1 MIAPMTGMPQT
12 LAAALLCGALAAALP
27 GRAQEMKPELASR
40 MRDAAQALADSVD
53 ERRRK
58 KLVLPFDAQAR
69 TDWHYTP
76 RRREGLSFADMDV
89 PQREAAHR
97 LLRTGLSAAGHRKV
111 VNIVELELVLKELE
125 FAMSLL
131 RDPEKYFVAIWW
143 SPGPQGAERGA
154 SQTAPWGGPPG
165 SHAWGWRFEGHHISL
180 HFTVRG
186 DAAIAS
192 TPSFLGANPAEVRK
206 GPKKGTRVLAAEE
219 DEARKL
225 MAMFDEAQRRTAIID
240 SRSYGDIVT
249 GAQDRVSPLDNRG
262 LEVRA
267 MTPPQRSQLRQV
279 IAVYADSFEPALKA
293 ARLARAEEGF
303 EGARFAW
310 AGSTERGRPH
320 YYRIQ
325 GPRVLIEYDASQND
339 GNHVHTVWRDFDGD
353 FGRDLLRDH
362 HAAFRH

>member
-1 MIAPMTGMPQT
+1 MTGMPHT
-12 LAAALLCGALAAALP
+12 LAAALLCGLLAAALP
-27 GRAQEMKPELASR
+27 GEGRETQPELASR
-40 MRDAAQALADSVD
+40 MRDAARTLGDSVD
-53 ERRRK
+53 ERRRR
-58 KLVLPFDAQAR
+58 KLMLPFDAQAR

-76 RRREGLSFADMDV
+76 RQREGLSFADMDA
-89 PQREAAHR
+89 PQREAVHR

-111 VNIVELELVLKELE
+111 VNIVELELVLKDLE

-131 RDPEKYFVAIWW
+131 RDPEKYFVAIWGV
-143 SPGPQGAERGA
+143 PDAA
-154 SQTAPWGGPPG
+154 AP
-165 SHAWGWRFEGHHISL
+165 WGWRFEGHHISL

-186 DAAIAS
+186 DAIAS
-192 TPSFLGANPAEVRK
+192 TPGFLGANPAEVRK
-206 GPKKGTRVLAAEE
+206 GPKQGTRVLAAEE

-225 MAMFDEAQRRTAIID
+225 MALLDETQRRTAIVD

-249 GAQDRVSPLDNRG
+249 GARDRASPLDNRG

-267 MTPPQRSQLRQV
+267 MTPAQRAQLRRL
-279 IAVYADSFEPALKA
+279 IEVYADDFEPALRA
-293 ARLARAEEGF
+293 ARLARADEGF

-310 AGSTERGRPH
+310 AGSIERGRPH

-353 FGRDLLRDH
+353 FGRDLLKEH
-362 HAAFRH
+362 HESNKH